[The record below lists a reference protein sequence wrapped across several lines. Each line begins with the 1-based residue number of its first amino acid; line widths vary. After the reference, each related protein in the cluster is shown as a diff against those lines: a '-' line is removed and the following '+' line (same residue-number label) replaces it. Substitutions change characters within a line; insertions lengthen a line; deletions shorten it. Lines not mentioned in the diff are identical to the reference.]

1 MNSEERHHLHEH
13 ELGKL
18 AVKTQTVLE
27 KHGIAIAAAFAAVLL
42 ALIVGGWWVMSAK
55 SSTAAHWTELA
66 AAGTSEEF
74 GAVADKLKGTAPG
87 YWARLREGELVL
99 DEALPKM
106 FSDREAGLTDMKRSQ
121 TAFQEVLDG
130 GTAAPEPV
138 RERALFGLAR
148 VLESISTGDTEPA
161 IKTWQLLVTEFPTS
175 IYKTYSEQRIK
186 ALESGSGKEFYAWFA
201 KQNPKPPEFR
211 RPQDGLPGGGDGT
224 SDLERML
231 GLPPSPGAA
240 GAKPP
245 AGTTPEAP
253 ADDKKIPDTEK
264 PAEAAKPEAPAA
276 DKTTPDAEKP
286 APEKPAAEKPA
297 DDKPP
302 ADEKPADKPE

>member
-42 ALIVGGWWVMSAK
+42 ALIVGGWWTMTASNA
-55 SSTAAHWTELA
+55 TAAHWTELA

-106 FSDREAGLTDMKRSQ
+106 FSDREAGLADMKRCQ
-121 TAFQEVLDG
+121 TAFQEVLDAG
-130 GTAAPEPV
+130 SAAPEPV

-148 VLESISTGDTEPA
+148 VLETTSNGDTEPA
-161 IKTWQLLVTEFPTS
+161 IKTWQRLVTEFP
-175 IYKTYSEQRIK
+175 
-186 ALESGSGKEFYAWFA
+186 
-201 KQNPKPPEFR
+201 
-211 RPQDGLPGGGDGT
+211 
-224 SDLERML
+224 
-231 GLPPSPGAA
+231 
-240 GAKPP
+240 
-245 AGTTPEAP
+245 
-253 ADDKKIPDTEK
+253 
-264 PAEAAKPEAPAA
+264 
-276 DKTTPDAEKP
+276 
-286 APEKPAAEKPA
+286 
-297 DDKPP
+297 
-302 ADEKPADKPE
+302 